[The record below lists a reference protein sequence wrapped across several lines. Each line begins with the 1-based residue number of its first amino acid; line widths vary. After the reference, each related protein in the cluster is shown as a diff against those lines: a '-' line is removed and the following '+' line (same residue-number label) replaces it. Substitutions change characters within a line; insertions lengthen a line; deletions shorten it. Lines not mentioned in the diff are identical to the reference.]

1 LEAIALDAFFYLK
14 GFDFSHFLACP
25 WTAVGEFFKI
35 SALVSL

>member
-25 WTAVGEFFKI
+25 WTAVGE
-35 SALVSL
+35 LLQN